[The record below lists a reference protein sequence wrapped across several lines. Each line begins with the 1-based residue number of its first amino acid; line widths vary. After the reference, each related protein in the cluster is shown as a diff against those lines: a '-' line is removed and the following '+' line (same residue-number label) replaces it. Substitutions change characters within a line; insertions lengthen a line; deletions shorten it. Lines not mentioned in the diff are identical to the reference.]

1 MKIALIGA
9 SGFVG
14 SHILT
19 EALQRGH
26 QVTAIARNITR
37 IATQHP
43 NLTLKAGNV
52 LNEDEVAALVKD
64 HDVVVSAYNPG
75 WTNPEIYSEFLAG
88 SQAIQRGA
96 KKANV
101 KRLLVVGGAGSL
113 EIAPGVQ
120 LVDTPE
126 FPAEYKAGAQGA
138 RDFLNILHKEDQL
151 DWTFVSPAIL
161 MHPGIKDGRTGTYRI
176 GTNQPVFNEQGESRL
191 SVEDLSVAIVD
202 ELENKKFVR
211 QRFTAA
217 Y

>member
-9 SGFVG
+9 TGFVG
-14 SHILT
+14 TKILK

-26 QVTAIARNITR
+26 QVTAIARDISK
-37 IATQHP
+37 IQTQHA
-43 NLTLKAGNV
+43 NLTAKAGNV
-52 LNEDEVAALVKD
+52 RNEDEVAALVKG

-88 SQAIQRGA
+88 SQSIQRGV

-113 EIAPGVQ
+113 EIAPGLQ

-138 RDFLNILHKEDQL
+138 RDFLNILRKEDQL
-151 DWTFVSPAIL
+151 DWTFLSPAIL
-161 MHPGIKDGRTGTYRI
+161 MHPGITDGRTGKYRT
-176 GTNQPVFNEQGESRL
+176 GTDQPVFNAQGESRL

-202 ELENKKFVR
+202 ELENKNFIR